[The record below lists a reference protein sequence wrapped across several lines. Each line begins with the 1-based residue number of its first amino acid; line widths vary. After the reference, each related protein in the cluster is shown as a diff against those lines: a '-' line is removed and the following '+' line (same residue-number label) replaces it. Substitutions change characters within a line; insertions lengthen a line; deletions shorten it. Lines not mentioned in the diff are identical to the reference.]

1 MYEVILDTETTG
13 LSFNSD
19 RIIEIACVELK
30 NQIPTKNVFHVF
42 INPEMDISEGAY
54 QTHGIT
60 REFLRDKPT
69 FKDVAKDFLAFIKES
84 QLVIHNADFDL
95 AFLNKELQNIN
106 LPAIPKEKVV
116 DTLFLARQ
124 KFPGSQASLD
134 ALCKRFKIDISARE
148 KHSALLDCNLLTQVY
163 IELLDKKEPWLDLQE
178 TAETV
183 SEKNAPRQ
191 INQNRKK
198 IIIYPTEEE
207 LKLHQDFLKN
217 HVPKSFMLK

>member
-183 SEKNAPRQ
+183 SEKDAPRK

>member
-1 MYEVILDTETTG
+1 MYEVVLDTETTG

-183 SEKNAPRQ
+183 SEKNAPRK

>member
-42 INPEMDISEGAY
+42 VNPEMDISEGAY

-183 SEKNAPRQ
+183 SEKNAPRK

>member
-84 QLVIHNADFDL
+84 KLVIHNADFDL

-183 SEKNAPRQ
+183 SEKNAPRK